1 MRLETFDVCAGL
13 VDTFLEDL
21 GLIGVVPCVRRLV
34 VTDSDGIFEQIC
46 RMNNKRQTIDTV
58 ATKSRL
64 VAESI
69 SSGSVQRIA
78 GNFMS
83 VLHMNPYVRRI
94 YISDMF
100 GRIVEVTWEDIEA
113 QHEDTVATTA

>member
-13 VDTFLEDL
+13 VDTFLEYL
-21 GLIGVVPCVRRLV
+21 GLICVVPCVRRLV
-34 VTDSDGIFEQIC
+34 VTDGDGIFEHIR

-58 ATKSRL
+58 ATKSGL
-64 VAESI
+64 VAESV

-78 GNFMS
+78 CDLLS
-83 VLHMNPYVRRI
+83 ALLMNPYVRRI

-100 GRIVEVTWEDIEA
+100 GRIVEVTREDIEA

>member
-1 MRLETFDVCAGL
+1 MRLETFDIGACL

-34 VTDSDGIFEQIC
+34 VTDGDGIFEQIS
-46 RMNNKRQTIDTV
+46 RMNDERQAVNTV
-58 ATKSRL
+58 ATKSGL
-64 VAESI
+64 VAESV

-78 GNFMS
+78 CDLLS
-83 VLHMNPYVRRI
+83 ALLMNPYVRRI

-100 GRIVEVTWEDIEA
+100 GRIVEVTREDIEA